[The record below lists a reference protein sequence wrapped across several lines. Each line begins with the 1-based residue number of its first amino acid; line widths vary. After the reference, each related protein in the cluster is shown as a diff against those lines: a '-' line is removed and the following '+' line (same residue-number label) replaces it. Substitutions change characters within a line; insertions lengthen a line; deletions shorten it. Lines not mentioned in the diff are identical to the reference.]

1 MLFQNS
7 YLDKLEQFCSLFNL
21 QSLIKKETCIKKS
34 HKSTID
40 LILASKPL
48 SFQSSS
54 VIEIGLSDYHKFI
67 PTFVKSHF
75 TRLSPKAVYYRNFKN
90 FDENSF
96 LNDLKE
102 TSFELPTDD
111 PNENYRFITD
121 TFFTIVE
128 RKICK
133 RKTS

>member
-54 VIEIGLSDYHKFI
+54 VIEIGLSDYHKLI